1 MSKSNRQ
8 CDNALLNLSNNRQ
21 LVYEAMFS
29 GEQKGSTEDSE
40 KEELIDPLPGKMKK
54 AVVSKQNQNVMKYSF
69 AAEILPYFITELNVR
84 LL

>member
-1 MSKSNRQ
+1 
-8 CDNALLNLSNNRQ
+8 
-21 LVYEAMFS
+21 MFS

-54 AVVSKQNQNVMKYSF
+54 AVVSKKNQNVMEYSF
-69 AAEILPYFITELNVR
+69 TAEILPYVIIELNVR